1 LISTFFKRK
10 KSSSKQV
17 QRHPPGAVL
26 GRLASIA
33 AGIFSCFWLSFSV
46 SYDVHA
52 QEQSGITVAPPD
64 VACFPTISVEFKI
77 TDAGIESHDVLTPV
91 DVIVIENSQSIP
103 VESLTQEY
111 RGVLF
116 SLVVNAA
123 RELDIND
130 ADGLSR
136 YDKLSA
142 ALQGWASSRT
152 FSAGDTWSFVTNDGV
167 SVRAATS
174 DADWNA
180 GLNAY
185 QPDFRALEPE
195 LSGLEIAIKAA
206 DERVVSLGVDKVLLY
221 ITPPPDA
228 DQIEDLL
235 LLAEDAR
242 SAGIRVNVWMVGDE
256 LYLSNDQGGALKNL
270 ASITG
275 GQFFHY
281 TGVETIPDQEAYLLS
296 LGYTYTLTYNSR
308 IRETGTYPLEIEVS
322 LPDLQVSG
330 VSQPFYIDV
339 QPPNPILISPP
350 AQITVEVSSM
360 KDTSGAVLSPDHSVW
375 EIMVEFPD
383 GYNREIVASRLYVDG
398 IVVDVRREV
407 PFDSLSWDFS
417 ELTESGEH
425 IIQVEVEDVLGLSA
439 RTILTPV
446 QIELTQPGTTPRFS
460 LQQIGIILAVL
471 ILAAA
476 FLILI
481 IWFVRRRLIGKDL
494 SVIKTRLFG
503 RRRNA
508 GADQVTASASDGHVL
523 GALIPL
529 GGTGDESEQT
539 LMITQ
544 TETIIGMDPICADQ
558 VIHDEDISDVH
569 ARLHVQEGGFWL
581 QDMGSSTGTWV
592 NYTEI
597 GTKHVQIHPGD
608 LIHFGSVGFR
618 FTIKDNPTPSE
629 IFISKFES
637 RL

>member
-1 LISTFFKRK
+1 MISTFFKRK

-17 QRHPPGAVL
+17 QRHSPDVVL
-26 GRLASIA
+26 GRLASLA
-33 AGIFSCFWLSFSV
+33 AGILSCIWLSFSV

-52 QEQSGITVAPPD
+52 QEQSGITITPPD

-77 TDAGIESHDVLTPV
+77 TGDSSESLDVLTPAEV
-91 DVIVIENSQSIP
+91 TVIENSQSIP

-123 RELDIND
+123 YDLDIYD
-130 ADGLSR
+130 ADGISR
-136 YDKLSA
+136 YEKLSGV
-142 ALQGWASSRT
+142 LRGWASSRT

-174 DADWNA
+174 AADWNA

-185 QPDFRALEPE
+185 QPDFRALEPG
-195 LSGLEIAIKAA
+195 LSGLDIAIKAA
-206 DERVVSLGVDKVLLY
+206 DERVVPLGVDKVLLY
-221 ITPPPDA
+221 ITPPPNA
-228 DQIEDLL
+228 DQIDALSD
-235 LLAEDAR
+235 LAEYAR
-242 SAGIRVNVWMVGDE
+242 SAGIRINVWMVGDE
-256 LYLSNDQGGALKNL
+256 LYLANDQGGALIDL
-270 ASITG
+270 ASLTG

-281 TGVETIPDQEAYLLS
+281 TGVEAIPDQEAYLSS
-296 LGYTYTLTYNSR
+296 LGYTYTLTYNSS

-350 AQITVEVSSM
+350 AQITVEVSSA
-360 KDTSGAVLSPDHSVW
+360 KETSGAVLLPNHSVW

-417 ELTESGEH
+417 ELTETGEH

-446 QIELTQPGTTPRFS
+446 QIELIQPGTTPRIS
-460 LQQIGIILAVL
+460 LQQIGIILAALVL
-471 ILAAA
+471 SAA

-481 IWFVRRRLIGKDL
+481 IWLVRRHLVGKDL
-494 SVIKTRLFG
+494 SVIKVRLFG
-503 RRRNA
+503 RRKNA
-508 GADQVTASASDGHVL
+508 GADQVIASVSDGQVL

-529 GGTGDESEQT
+529 GGTGDETKQT

-544 TETIIGMDPICADQ
+544 TETIIGMDPIRADQ
-558 VIHDEDISDVH
+558 VINDEDISDVH
-569 ARLHVQEGGFWL
+569 ARLHVQEGCFWL
-581 QDMGSSTGTWV
+581 QDMDSSTGTWV

-618 FTIKDNPTPSE
+618 FTIKNSPTSSE
-629 IFISKFES
+629 IFISKYEP
-637 RL
+637 LL